1 MGTDKSFS
9 GYFSENKTLLKEYLE
24 VRVKLL
30 KLQVIKGLSRSL
42 SIFFAMLVVACFAF
56 FVLFFLGL
64 TFSAWVTERTA
75 SAVAGYAAGA
85 GLFFFFLLL
94 VIIFRKPLF
103 MSPLIRVFIREMA
116 ADMYETESH
125 EQDT

>member
-42 SIFFAMLVVACFAF
+42 STFFTVLVVGSLSLLVF
-56 FVLFFLGL
+56 LFLGL
-64 TFSAWVTERTA
+64 TFSFWVADLTG
-75 SAVAGYAAGA
+75 SLISGFAAGA
-85 GLFFFFLLL
+85 GLFFILLLL
-94 VIIFRKPLF
+94 VIILRKPLF
-103 MSPLIRVFIREMA
+103 MSPLIKVFIREMA
-116 ADMYETESH
+116 ADMYETETH